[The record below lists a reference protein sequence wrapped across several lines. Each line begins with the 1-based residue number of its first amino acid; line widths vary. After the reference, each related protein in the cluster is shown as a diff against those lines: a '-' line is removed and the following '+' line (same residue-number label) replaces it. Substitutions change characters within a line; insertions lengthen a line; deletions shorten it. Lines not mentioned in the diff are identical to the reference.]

1 MFGEYKENK
10 YNLDS
15 NYASYNFIFS
25 MIDENKVVENLKY
38 HLTELQDTFVYRM
51 VVTPLTVRLK
61 RDKAIANILYEEL
74 IHTEDP
80 RIRAGFYSILKSAG
94 VKTAELRDWREHQ
107 HQHLNE
113 YGHDIMLNRDR
124 QLMVIVQ

>member
-1 MFGEYKENK
+1 
-10 YNLDS
+10 
-15 NYASYNFIFS
+15 

-38 HLTELQDTFVYRM
+38 YLTELQDTFVYRM

-61 RDKAIANILYEEL
+61 RDKATADILYEEL

-80 RIRAGFYSILKSAG
+80 RIRVGLYSILKSAG

-107 HQHLNE
+107 HEHLNE
-113 YGHDIMLNRDR
+113 YGHDIVWNRDR